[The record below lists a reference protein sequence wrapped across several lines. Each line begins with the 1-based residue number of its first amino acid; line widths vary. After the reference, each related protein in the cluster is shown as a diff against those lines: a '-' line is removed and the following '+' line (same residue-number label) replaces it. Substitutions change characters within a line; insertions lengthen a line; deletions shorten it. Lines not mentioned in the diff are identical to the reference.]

1 MQNPRPDSHTIY
13 APRQWDHRRTLQRLT
28 KILKVAKPK
37 TPSKSSTSQTQDNS
51 DVKDVAADHSIK
63 ETGEVHSNTNS
74 DEPKTKSA
82 KKVVRRKSV
91 FQEADL
97 GNLQGEPKD
106 KVDTSVNGKVDS
118 SSVDNKDVT
127 KSKTPKKVVRR
138 KSLFQSD
145 NLVTNDE
152 ELKQN
157 GETSN
162 NEKNTE
168 LKQTSGTN
176 ITSQTISFKLNSV
189 KQKNQVKQKTPKKVL
204 TPKSVLANDSVIT
217 ERNGIQPTKFK
228 KIADDEITP
237 VKTTN
242 TTKRKRISNV
252 NGIASSDKNLKP
264 NVLETT
270 PVKRNK
276 TASISAFEESPM
288 DLTIDERDLT
298 ETNESSFIKDLDKIL
313 NCVIC
318 GKGFSQKGSL
328 REHIESSHM
337 GEKLKQCSHCST
349 EFRSQQKYEAHV
361 FSEKCKNTK
370 HLCQYPNC
378 NKRFKTVHKM
388 ELHMQEKHS
397 SSKLESE
404 DE

>member
-1 MQNPRPDSHTIY
+1 MHTD
-13 APRQWDHRRTLQRLT
+13 AVVDKLRNTLHRLT
-28 KILKVAKPK
+28 KILKVTKPK
-37 TPSKSSTSQTQDNS
+37 TPSKSSTSQTKDNS
-51 DVKDVAADHSIK
+51 DVKNVSADQSVTETSEAHSK
-63 ETGEVHSNTNS
+63 TNS

-91 FQEADL
+91 FQEAEV
-97 GNLQGEPKD
+97 GIIEGEPKGNA
-106 KVDTSVNGKVDS
+106 DTSINGNVDS
-118 SSVDNKDVT
+118 SSVVKDVT

-138 KSLFQSD
+138 KSLFQAD
-145 NLVTNDE
+145 NQITKDE
-152 ELKQN
+152 EPKEN
-157 GETSN
+157 SETSN
-162 NEKNTE
+162 NVKNIE
-168 LKQTSGTN
+168 LKQTPDTN
-176 ITSQTISFKLNSV
+176 VTPQAITSKLNSV
-189 KQKNQVKQKTPKKVL
+189 EQKNQVQPKQKTPKKTL
-204 TPKSVLANDSVIT
+204 PQKSVLPNDSAIT
-217 ERNGIQPTKFK
+217 DGNEIQPTKFK
-228 KIADDEITP
+228 KIADNETTP
-237 VKTTN
+237 VKATN
-242 TTKRKRISNV
+242 TTKRKRNSNV
-252 NGIASSDKNLKP
+252 NGIASSDKNLKS
-264 NVLETT
+264 NTLETT

-288 DLTIDERDLT
+288 DLTIDERDLVG
-298 ETNESSFIKDLDKIL
+298 TNETSLVRDIDNKIL

-388 ELHMQEKHS
+388 EMHMQEKHS